1 MRPIRRTEHD
11 ARIEIM
17 PMIDVVFLLLTF
29 FIYSMVLMVRAEILP
44 VPLETYITG
53 TPAEPRTSIAITI
66 AVDGHVYIGKEQ
78 VAIEKVSQLVSV
90 KHDAKPDAVIYLILE
105 DGEAVQD
112 RGPMLTGIWDQLRA
126 NGLEIFLVGAPSQLE
141 ENDVQK

>member
-11 ARIEIM
+11 TRIEIM

-29 FIYSMVLMVRAEILP
+29 FIYSMVLMVRAEVLP

-53 TPAEPRTSIAITI
+53 TPAEPRQSIAITI
-66 AVDGHVYIGKEQ
+66 AVDGNVYLGQEL
-78 VAIEKVSQLVSV
+78 VAIEQLHSLVSAE
-90 KHDAKPDAVIYLILE
+90 HEAKPDAIIYLILE
-105 DGEAVQD
+105 DGEAVRD

-141 ENDVQK
+141 DQDVQE